1 MNKNVKVVLTFTVV
15 FLAGAVAG
23 GFTYARFARTVVES
37 RIRAEQFA
45 ASAMKRFQET
55 LELTPEQVARIK
67 PIVDA
72 TGEELGRM
80 RRETIAAFQRM
91 DAAVI
96 KELTPEQKTKF
107 EEMQRRMRERRD
119 RDRDRERDRERSSQ
133 EGADKASPPMG
144 QPPPPPPGK

>member
-1 MNKNVKVVLTFTVV
+1 MNKTWKVVLTFTCV

-37 RIRAEQFA
+37 RIRSEQFA
-45 ASAMKRFQET
+45 SSYLKRLEES
-55 LELTPEQVARIK
+55 LELTPEQVVRIK
-67 PIVDA
+67 PVIEA

-80 RRETIAAFQRM
+80 RRETIGAFQRL
-91 DAAVI
+91 DAAIV

-119 RDRDRERDRERSSQ
+119 RDRDRDRDRERSPD
-133 EGADKASPPMG
+133 GPPA
-144 QPPPPPPGK
+144 PPSK

>member
-1 MNKNVKVVLTFTVV
+1 MNKTWKVVLTFTCV

-45 ASAMKRFQET
+45 SSYLKRLDES
-55 LELTPEQVARIK
+55 LELAPEQTARIK
-67 PIVDA
+67 PMVEA

-80 RRETIAAFQRM
+80 RRETIAAFQRL
-91 DAAVI
+91 DAAII

-119 RDRDRERDRERSSQ
+119 RDRDREKDRDRERSPES
-133 EGADKASPPMG
+133 
-144 QPPPPPPGK
+144 PPPPPK

>member
-1 MNKNVKVVLTFTVV
+1 MNKTWKVVLTFTCV

-45 ASAMKRFQET
+45 SSYLKRLEES
-55 LELTPEQVARIK
+55 LELTPEQVVRIK
-67 PIVDA
+67 PVIEA

-80 RRETIAAFQRM
+80 RRETIGAFQRL
-91 DAAVI
+91 DAAIV

-119 RDRDRERDRERSSQ
+119 RDRDRDRDRERSPD
-133 EGADKASPPMG
+133 GPPT
-144 QPPPPPPGK
+144 PPSK

>member
-1 MNKNVKVVLTFTVV
+1 MNKTWKVVLTFTCV

-45 ASAMKRFQET
+45 SSYLKRLEES
-55 LELTPEQVARIK
+55 LELTPEQVVRIK
-67 PIVDA
+67 PVIEA

-80 RRETIAAFQRM
+80 RRETIGAFQRL
-91 DAAVI
+91 DAAIV

-119 RDRDRERDRERSSQ
+119 RDRVRDRERSPD
-133 EGADKASPPMG
+133 GPPT
-144 QPPPPPPGK
+144 PPSK